1 MIAVDTNILVY
12 AHRKDSDFH
21 EPAAALLKTLAE
33 GAHDWS
39 IAWPSVHEFFAIV
52 THPRIY
58 RPPTPMPRALAQIEA
73 WLASPSLVLLGETQK
88 HWESLRAM
96 IVDARIEGPKVHD
109 ARIAALCVQHGVREL
124 LSADRDFSRFPKIA
138 VRNPLI
144 KPTGRG
150 LA

>member
-1 MIAVDTNILVY
+1 VIAVDTNILVY
-12 AHRKDSDFH
+12 AHRQDSEFH
-21 EPAAALLKTLAE
+21 APAAALVRTFAE
-33 GAHDWS
+33 GFQEWS

-73 WLASPSLVLLGETQK
+73 WLGSPSLVLLGETSK
-88 HWESLRAM
+88 HFEHLRAL
-96 IVDARIEGPKVHD
+96 VVEAKIEGPKVHD

-124 LSADRDFSRFPKIA
+124 LSADRDFSRFPQIA

-144 KPTGRG
+144 GV
-150 LA
+150 